1 MVVPHVRTLTAL
13 CPAVRTFR
21 ERLFLVIA
29 DDLRTRS
36 GLSALASGP
45 RPRSQKAHS
54 PTPIEPTQPWATVS
68 PRCVMSMWNST
79 SKLRE
84 SFLNVDRVGS

>member
-1 MVVPHVRTLTAL
+1 MVGPAVGTLTAL
-13 CPAVRTFR
+13 CPAVRTFG
-21 ERLFLVIA
+21 EHFFLVIA
-29 DDLRTRS
+29 DDLRTVS
-36 GLSALASGP
+36 GLSALTSGH
-45 RPRSQKAHS
+45 RPCSQKAHS